1 MLMWTACVL
10 WTFSF
15 CLWYCSA
22 HKLRVTFLITL
33 ACFHTALNV
42 LLTTQQG
49 LVPDLVPKSQQEV
62 AGGCAAGN
70 VLIGAAAAS
79 VYAHFTKAWDYHAV
93 YGIYAVLLATFTI
106 LVCVSGREKNT
117 DINTSESEGTEISW
131 QDKLVQNYTFD
142 WRKYHDFSL
151 LLVTKTMYASQ
162 VVVKAFLLFFLQDT
176 FRALPKTSYENMVG
190 EIIVAAEIPAA
201 IAALAVM
208 LWASEKYSAV
218 DNLACDSWSSLFN
231 IQLGLCWMACIWL
244 AGLWVAYLANLHS
257 ETTQVAVLESIWMPR
272 LLATFAMWGLG
283 QGVYIA
289 GDQSLSFAI
298 LPDPS
303 EASRYLGFTSLTV
316 CLGSVLGSVASASLL
331 AFFGSGGKEGRSYSF
346 TGYVALF
353 LFAALLSACTAAF
366 ARNIQVGRAAFQGE
380 K

>member
-1 MLMWTACVL
+1 
-10 WTFSF
+10 
-15 CLWYCSA
+15 
-22 HKLRVTFLITL
+22 L
-33 ACFHTALNV
+33 ACFHIALNV
-42 LLTTQQG
+42 LLSTQAG

-79 VYAHFTKAWDYHAV
+79 VYAHVAKTLDYHAV
-93 YGIYAVLLATFTI
+93 YGIYAVLPATFTI
-106 LVCVSGREKNT
+106 LVCVSCREKNT

-131 QDKLVQNYTFD
+131 QEQVMQNYTFD
-142 WRKYHDFSL
+142 WRKYPDFSL

-176 FRALPKTSYENMVG
+176 FRSLPKSSYEDMVG
-190 EIIVAAEIPAA
+190 EIIVTAEIPAA
-201 IAALAVM
+201 MAALTVM
-208 LWASEKYSAV
+208 LWASEKHPAV
-218 DNLACDSWSSLFN
+218 DNLAFDARSSLLN
-231 IQLGLCWMACIWL
+231 IQLGLYWMACLWL
-244 AGLWVAYLANLHS
+244 AGLWVGYLANLQS
-257 ETTQVAVLESIWMPR
+257 ENTQAAVLEGTWMPR
-272 LLATFAMWGLG
+272 LLGVFAIWGLG

-331 AFFGSGGKEGRSYSF
+331 AFFGSGAKEGRSYAF

-353 LFAALLSACTAAF
+353 LFAAALSACTAAI
-366 ARNIQVGRAAFQGE
+366 ARNIQVGRPATLEE